1 MGKRTVSGFI
11 LVTLVAG
18 FIAVVAPA
26 ASALTSAESCFYNSI
41 NAERA
46 AKGKP
51 KLKLASDLV
60 TLARRHSKKM
70 AADGTIYHNNNLGN
84 EISGS
89 WTAAG
94 ENVGMG
100 PDCASVHDAFMASP
114 GHRANILDSDYNQV
128 GTGVAYDGDGTLYI
142 TEVFAG
148 RKSSTTTVTRRTTTR
163 RATSTTAAPRRT
175 TTRRATTAAAAPKP
189 KPKPAPKPVLR
200 AAPWTVDNLVKLVGM
215 DARQVDPSTGAA
227 MGV

>member
-11 LVTLVAG
+11 LTTLVAG
-18 FIAVVAPA
+18 FIAIVAPS
-26 ASALTSAESCFYNSI
+26 ASALTSDESCFFNAT

-46 AKGKP
+46 SRGIP
-51 KLKLASDLV
+51 KLKLMSDLT
-60 TLARRHSKKM
+60 TLARSHSKKM

-84 EISGS
+84 DISGH

-100 PDCASVHDAFMASP
+100 PDCQSVQDAFMASP
-114 GHRANILDSDYNQV
+114 GHKANILDKDYNQV
-128 GTGVAYDGDGTLYI
+128 GVGVAYDSDGTVYV
-142 TEVFAG
+142 TVDFAH
-148 RKSSTTTVTRRTTTR
+148 RSSTTTTTTV
-163 RATSTTAAPRRT
+163 TKNTTTTKTVSHTTTPRRT
-175 TTRRATTAAAAPKP
+175 MTHRASTAAAKPKP
-189 KPKPAPKPVLR
+189 KPKPPVPQ
-200 AAPWTVDNLVKLVGM
+200 AVPWSVDNLVKLAGM